1 MVLGDALPWVLT
13 GDTELLPAMFDF
25 LGPSIDSKT
34 HLKFIW

>member
-25 LGPSIDSKT
+25 LGPLLGESASI
-34 HLKFIW
+34 